1 MKIINKVAIIG
12 ANGKAGKYLITQALL
27 EGYFVRILTRDPQK
41 FKISHKHLEV
51 VKGDARDI
59 FAIRRL
65 LQGCNAVINAV
76 GQPKKESYI
85 FSTVTNHILEVM
97 KEYGIKRYI
106 LISGGS
112 MDVQEDTKSLLNKI
126 GAKLFRLFLSSM
138 MKDKYK
144 ELQLV
149 RDSNVNWTI
158 VRLPFVVDGEGTG
171 KIKESLIDLPGIKI
185 QNGDIAPFVIKQ
197 IQDEMYSWKCPFI
210 SN

>member
-1 MKIINKVAIIG
+1 MQKINKIAIIG
-12 ANGKAGKYLITQALL
+12 ANGKAGKYLVTQALK
-27 EGYFVRILTRDPQK
+27 EGYLVRILTRNPQK
-41 FKISHKHLEV
+41 FKISYKHLEV
-51 VKGDARDI
+51 VQGDARDI
-59 FAIRRL
+59 SAIHQL

-85 FSTVTNHILEVM
+85 FSKVTNRILKIME
-97 KEYGIKRYI
+97 EYRIKRYI

-112 MDVQEDTKSLLNKI
+112 MDVQGDVKSILNKI
-126 GAKLFRLFLSSM
+126 GAMLFRLFLSDL

-149 RDSNVNWTI
+149 RNSDVNWTI
-158 VRLPFVVDGEGTG
+158 VRLPFVIDGEGIG
-171 KIKESLIDLPGIKI
+171 KIKESLRDLSGITI

-197 IQDEMYSWKCPFI
+197 IQDEMHIGRCPFI

>member
-1 MKIINKVAIIG
+1 MQRINKIAIIG
-12 ANGKAGKYLITQALL
+12 ANGKAGKYLVTQALQ
-27 EGYFVRILTRDPQK
+27 EGYFVRILTRNPQK
-41 FKISHKHLEV
+41 FKISHKLLEV
-51 VKGDARDI
+51 VQGDARDI
-59 FAIRRL
+59 SAIRQL
-65 LQGCNAVINAV
+65 LPGCNAVINAV

-97 KEYGIKRYI
+97 EEYRIKRYI

-112 MDVQEDTKSLLNKI
+112 MDVQGDVKSILNKI
-126 GAKLFRLFLSSM
+126 GAMLFRLFLSDM

-149 RDSNVNWTI
+149 RDSDVNWTI
-158 VRLPFVVDGEGTG
+158 VRLPFVIDGEGIG
-171 KIKESLIDLPGIKI
+171 KIKESLRDLPGITI

-197 IQDEMYSWKCPFI
+197 IQDEMHIGKCPFI